1 MRHQLIT
8 TPVSSEARQ
17 SPSALGTQEEG
28 LGTLGVPEIEPA
40 FWE

>member
-17 SPSALGTQEEG
+17 SPSALDTQEEERG
-28 LGTLGVPEIEPA
+28 ALGVTEIEPY